1 MSPTPHPENDR
12 LQALIGTWRTEGEV
26 LGDDG
31 SSPIATVEG
40 TDAYEWLGRHFVVHR
55 IDVQMGDDH
64 IQGLEIIG
72 PYKPETR
79 AFPTRAYDN
88 QGGVQTSVATVDDDG
103 VWTFG
108 AEAAKATL
116 WPDEDGRRMRA
127 EWDLTQDGGQ
137 TWRPWLRLRFRRED
151 GA

>member
-1 MSPTPHPENDR
+1 MPPTPHPETER
-12 LQALIGTWRTEGEV
+12 LEALIGTWRTEGEV

-31 SSPIATVEG
+31 SSPVATVEG

-64 IQGLEIIG
+64 IRGLELIG
-72 PYKPETR
+72 PYEPDIR
-79 AFPTRAYDN
+79 AFPTRACDN

-108 AEAAKATL
+108 AAAARATL
-116 WPDEDGRRMRA
+116 RLDEDGRRMRA
-127 EWDLTQDGGQ
+127 VWDRMQDGGE
-137 TWRPWLRLRFRRED
+137 TWRPWLRLRFTRQ
-151 GA
+151 GG